1 MLKTKEKIRLGFVL
15 MLSLF
20 TPAVGYCAAA
30 DGNLPAGATQNSD
43 LIATIEKLSSFKN
56 FRMKVSDLDKLIKN
70 NCTKKSEDKSDFN
83 VESVYACDRKSG
95 LENVRIDWRNGDGD
109 SYVMA
114 LSVYFNYPEYEKVK
128 KAMEKNLGRA
138 SLRQKDMVLWRSSS
152 DKKLNELGNPAIYA
166 SRDPDDHTASFQL
179 VLEQGP

>member
-1 MLKTKEKIRLGFVL
+1 MNQKARLGFVL
-15 MLSLF
+15 MLSLLG
-20 TPAVGYCAAA
+20 AAGGYCTAA
-30 DGNLPAGATQNSD
+30 DGNLPAGEIQKSD
-43 LIATIEKLSSFKN
+43 LISTVEKLSSFKN
-56 FRMKVSDLDKLIKN
+56 FRMKVADLDKLIKN

-83 VESVYACDRKSG
+83 VESEYACDRKSG

-114 LSVYFNYPEYEKVK
+114 LSVYFSYPEYEQVK
-128 KAMEKNLGRA
+128 KAMEKKLGRA